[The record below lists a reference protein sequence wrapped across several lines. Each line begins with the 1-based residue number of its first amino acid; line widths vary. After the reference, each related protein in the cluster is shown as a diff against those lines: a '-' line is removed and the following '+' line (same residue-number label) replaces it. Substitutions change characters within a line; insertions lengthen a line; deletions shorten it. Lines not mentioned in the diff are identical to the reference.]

1 MMLRDPQAKKKK
13 RVKKDGFGNHSE
25 ATINL
30 NLKLN
35 YENSYFILFIYNLH
49 AE

>member
-1 MMLRDPQAKKKK
+1 MA
-13 RVKKDGFGNHSE
+13 KKDGFGNHSE

-35 YENSYFILFIYNLH
+35 YENLLYSFLRRPLFILTLNMFKLT
-49 AE
+49 